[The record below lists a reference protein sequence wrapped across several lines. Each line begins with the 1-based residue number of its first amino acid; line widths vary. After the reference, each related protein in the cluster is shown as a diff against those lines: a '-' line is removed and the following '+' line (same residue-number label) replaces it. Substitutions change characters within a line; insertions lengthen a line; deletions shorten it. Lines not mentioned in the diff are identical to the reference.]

1 MSALADVLV
10 RLRALVLRRQED
22 REMDDEVRFHLDRD
36 AQERV
41 RTGSTIEAARRD
53 ALLAF
58 GGVEHYKEQVRDA
71 RGTRAFEDLLA
82 DIRYALR
89 SLRRNPGFTLTGI
102 LVLGIGIGATS
113 TVYSIVHSVILA
125 DLPYPEPE
133 RLVRVVEQNSPTNQW
148 ALSTADVVSIRE
160 RQRVFAE
167 WGESTRR
174 EVALSGTGTPQR
186 IMVSPASSG
195 YFRAIGVPVA
205 KGRAIQAS
213 DETAEAPDVAVVTD
227 AFARRVLGGA
237 DAGLGRSLSLD
248 GVSHTVVG
256 VLPPGREE
264 LGGVR
269 SEIWPALKL
278 RPIVRRGPFWLRG
291 VGRLKPGISL
301 ESATADL
308 SRVSAEIL
316 PLWSD
321 FRDSTAKL
329 TPQPLRDIIVGRSV
343 KQLGLFAGA
352 VALVLLLAIV
362 NVATLVLVRAS
373 AREQE
378 LAVRVMLGAK
388 RARVARL
395 LVTENLILTLSAAAV
410 GLLLAFAGLD
420 LAVSQL
426 QTMPRIQD
434 AALDWRVITLGVGA
448 AIVSGILVSLSP
460 IAALRSRTN
469 LASHASGR
477 RTDAGRRTSRMRA
490 AFVVAEFALAWPL
503 LVASGLLLSSFLRL
517 QRVDPGF
524 DPRGLVSI
532 GVNLPS
538 IRYPSDTQTTAFRV
552 RAVQRLAA
560 IPGVTSVGVASDVP
574 PDPNFGGFDNFN
586 LVHKPVPDGQAEP
599 AVPWY
604 YVDPTYFSTLGI
616 RIVDGRGFREADA
629 TDSLPNVIVSESW
642 AKQFTPGESPVGRQ
656 LIQGGCYDCPRTTI
670 IGVVEDVRNL
680 GPSLPMVA
688 AYGPLG
694 GSSSIEIVA
703 RARSLT
709 PSLIATMRNEL
720 RGLDPELPLVE
731 TVIAGKVDAAMADPR
746 KWAAVLTA
754 FAACGMGLAALGVF
768 GLMAY
773 SVRQRRRELGVRLAL
788 GAQPSSVTRLVV
800 NRGMRYAAIGS
811 AIGLALTVLFVN
823 RIQTMLFG
831 VRPLDPTTFAAV
843 GVLLLGS
850 ALFASWVPGRRA
862 ARIRPME
869 AIGAD

>member
-1 MSALADVLV
+1 MSAFADIMV
-10 RLRALVLRRQED
+10 RIRALLFRRQED
-22 REMDDEVRFHLDRD
+22 REMDDEVRFHIDRD
-36 AQERV
+36 VQERI
-41 RTGSTIEAARRD
+41 RNGSSPED
-53 ALLAF
+53 AQRNAMLAF
-58 GGVEHYKEQVRDA
+58 GGVERYKEQVRDA
-71 RGTRAFEDLLA
+71 RGTRPFEELLS

-133 RLVRVVEQNSPTNQW
+133 RLVRVVEKNSPVNQW

-160 RQRVFAE
+160 RQRVFE
-167 WGESTRR
+167 SWGELSRA
-174 EVALSGTGTPQR
+174 EVALSGSGTPQR
-186 IMVSPASSG
+186 IQIARASSG
-195 YFRAIGVPVA
+195 YFQTIGIPVA
-205 KGRAIQAS
+205 KGRAIQPS
-213 DETAEAPDVAVVTD
+213 DETQEAPEVMVVTD
-227 AFARRVLGGA
+227 AFARREFGGA
-237 DAGLGRSLSLD
+237 DAALGRSLSLD
-248 GVSHTVVG
+248 GVSHAVVG
-256 VLPPGREE
+256 VLPPGRDE

-269 SEIWPALKL
+269 SQLWPALQL

-291 VGRLKPGISL
+291 VGRLKPGVTL
-301 ESATADL
+301 QMATADL
-308 SRVSAEIL
+308 SRISGEIL
-316 PLWSD
+316 PLWTD

-329 TPQPLRDIIVGRSV
+329 TPQPLRDIIVGQSV
-343 KQLGLFAGA
+343 KQLRLFAGA

-388 RARVARL
+388 RSRVARL

-420 LAVSQL
+420 VAVSQL

-434 AALDWRVITLGVGA
+434 AALDWRVVALGIGA
-448 AIVSGILVSLSP
+448 AILSGILVSLSP

-477 RTDAGRRTSRMRA
+477 RTDASHRTSRMRA

-517 QRVDPGF
+517 QRVDTGF

-538 IRYPSDTQTTAFRV
+538 IRYPSDTQTAAFRM

-560 IPGVTSVGVASDVP
+560 IPGITSVGAATEVP
-574 PDPNFGGFDNFN
+574 PDPNYGGTDNFN

-599 AVPWY
+599 SVPWY
-604 YVDPTYFSTLGI
+604 YVDPAYFSTLGI
-616 RIVDGRGFREADA
+616 RIVDGRGFRDADA
-629 TDSLPNVIVSESW
+629 TGTLPIVIVSESW
-642 AKQFTPGESPVGRQ
+642 AKQFTPGESPVGRL

-670 IGVVEDVRNL
+670 VGVVEDVRNL

-694 GSSSIEIVA
+694 GASSVEIVA

-731 TVIAGKVDAAMADPR
+731 TVIVDKVDAAMADPM

-811 AIGLALTVLFVN
+811 AIGLTLTVLFVN

-831 VRPLDPTTFAAV
+831 VNPLDPTTFAAV

-850 ALFASWVPGRRA
+850 ALLASWVPGRRA